1 MELWEKTLSRNI
13 IYEGKIFT
21 AACDVVEL
29 ADGST
34 AKRELVFHPGGAG
47 ILPVDENGEVT
58 LVRQYRAGAGS
69 VLTEICAGK
78 LERDE
83 DPLECAKRELSEE
96 LGLEAGE
103 ITPLGYMN
111 ATPAYDSERI
121 YIYLAGNLKV
131 VPRHPDDG
139 ELLEIVKM
147 PFSAALQAVMDG
159 SFTDGKTQL
168 AILKAEKVLY
178 GKD

>member
-1 MELWEKTLSRNI
+1 MELWEKTLSRDI
-13 IYEGKIFT
+13 IYEGKVFT

-34 AKRELVFHPGGAG
+34 ARRELIFHSGGAG

-58 LVRQYRAGAGS
+58 LVRQYRAGAAG

-78 LERDE
+78 LEQGE
-83 DPLECAKRELSEE
+83 NPLECAKRELSEE
-96 LGLEAGE
+96 LGLEAEE

-121 YIYLAGNLKV
+121 YIYLARKLKA
-131 VPRHPDDG
+131 VPCHPDDG

-147 PFSAALQAVMDG
+147 PFSEALHAVTDG

-168 AILKAEKVLY
+168 ALLKAEKVLY
-178 GKD
+178 GKA